1 MPPQDLRTVE
11 RALSVLDLIA
21 SDPDSEWGLST
32 LGKRAGLSKATTL
45 RMLATL
51 QKHGYVTR
59 DGLESRYRLGPRVL
73 SLAGALRPRLRS
85 VAHPRLHELVE
96 RTGETALLYLLDGT
110 QRVCADEVASPHPV
124 RVSYPIGTRAPLHAG
139 ASGKVLLAFME
150 PAERR
155 HLLAQLPLDRF
166 TSATTTTVA
175 GLEQEFATIRAQGY
189 AHSTGE
195 HDATVFGMSAPLF
208 SGDGRL
214 EAAATIAG
222 PLSRWQSARE
232 EMYVEAIRDAARQIS
247 YALGY
252 GHRARVPAM
261 AAGG

>member
-1 MPPQDLRTVE
+1 MPAPDLRTVE

-32 LGKRAGLSKATTL
+32 LGKRVGLSKATTL
-45 RMLATL
+45 RMLGTL

-85 VAHPRLHELVE
+85 VAHPKLHELVE
-96 RTGETALLYLLDGT
+96 RTGETALLYLLDGIE
-110 QRVCADEVASPHPV
+110 RVCADEVASPHPV
-124 RVSYPIGTRAPLHAG
+124 RVSYAVGTKAPLHAG
-139 ASGKVLLAFME
+139 ASGKVLLAFM
-150 PAERR
+150 ASTERR
-155 HLLAQLPLDRF
+155 RLLELLPLDRF

-175 GLEQEFATIRAQGY
+175 ELEREFAAIREQGY

-195 HDATVFGMSAPLF
+195 HDASVFGISAPVF

-222 PLSRWQSARE
+222 PLSRWQAARGD
-232 EMYVEAIRDAARQIS
+232 MYIEAVVDAARQIS
-247 YALGY
+247 YGLGY
-252 GHRARVPAM
+252 GHRTLVPAM
-261 AAGG
+261 AGGG